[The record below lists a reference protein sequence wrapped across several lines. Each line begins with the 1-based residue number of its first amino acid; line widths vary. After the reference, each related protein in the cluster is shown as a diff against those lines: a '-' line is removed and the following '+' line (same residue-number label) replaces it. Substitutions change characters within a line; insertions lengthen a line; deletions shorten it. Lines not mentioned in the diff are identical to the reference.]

1 MSSTKEKIRKISAMQ
16 LCSRVTRLQFDEDA
30 GCNIPGDKEEIVILE
45 KVLRRGLVKM
55 LGRDF
60 YPPESKKPKP
70 KKPKPEFKPKKA
82 AIKLT
87 KEFKEKFGA
96 STGDIAATTRSV
108 KSGSKVESGP
118 KFNFKITITSSIGS
132 KVAEKTVKVGSKGE
146 AEAEAQEVI
155 KQLGLKK
162 ATYKIS

>member
-1 MSSTKEKIRKISAMQ
+1 
-16 LCSRVTRLQFDEDA
+16 LQFDEDA

-70 KKPKPEFKPKKA
+70 EFKPKKA

-108 KSGSKVESGP
+108 KSGSTVESGP

-132 KVAEKTVKVGSKGE
+132 KIAEKTVKVGSKGE

>member
-1 MSSTKEKIRKISAMQ
+1 MSLTKEKIRKISAMQ

-60 YPPESKKPKP
+60 YPPES